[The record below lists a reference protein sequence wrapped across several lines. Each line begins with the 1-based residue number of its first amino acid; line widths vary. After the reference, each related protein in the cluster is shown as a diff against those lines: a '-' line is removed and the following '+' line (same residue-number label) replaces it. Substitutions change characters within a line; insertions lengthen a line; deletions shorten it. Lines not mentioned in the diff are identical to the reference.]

1 MTRFRD
7 ELDAIARQAPDVDL
21 AEVALRGA
29 RRTRTTLISG
39 SAVAAVA
46 ALTLAVSLLVD
57 PGGPAD
63 VGAVTSGTPSS
74 APTFRGIPARP
85 TPSPEDLVPVRAVLP
100 ASGVGPARYAY
111 YDFCQDAW
119 KPGQD
124 NAPVADE
131 TCLQW
136 KVVLQDGTRYRVADA
151 LSVYTDQS
159 KKNYMNTA
167 APLAISR
174 DGRRIAYYASERER
188 FAVRELGTGQVW
200 EIPQVVRRTT
210 MVKGGGVITFSPD
223 GRRLGLNL
231 AGVPEVVVD
240 VESGRVVDEVPKG
253 WHSLHPADEGVPMV
267 VEHERGRLGVL
278 SDGKVTVFADPK
290 TLALTGTVG
299 PDGTTVAML
308 TGPSAPGETV
318 TNGEPYDKVV
328 TVDRASGQVRSEV
341 KLDRPRQ
348 LSPHRL
354 GYWLNER
361 EVLALGGAV
370 REPGSD
376 RWPDLGDT
384 AYAIDVTTGGIRKL
398 GAYRLPPWG
407 GSVSVPGFPSG

>member
-21 AEVALRGA
+21 AEAALRGA

-46 ALTLAVSLLVD
+46 ALTLAVTLLVK

-63 VGAVTSGTPSS
+63 VGAVPSGTPSS
-74 APTFRGIPARP
+74 APTFRGIPAGP

-100 ASGVGPARYAY
+100 ASGVGPVRYAY

-119 KPGQD
+119 KPGGD

-151 LSVYTDQS
+151 LSVYTDQTR
-159 KKNYMNTA
+159 KNYMNTA

-174 DGRRIAYYASERER
+174 DGRRIAYYAPARER
-188 FAVRELGTGQVW
+188 FTVRELGTGQVW
-200 EIPQVVRRTT
+200 EIPQVVRRKA
-210 MVKGGGVITFSPD
+210 MVKGGGLITFSPD

-231 AGVPEVVVD
+231 AGLPQVVVD
-240 VESGRVVDEVPKG
+240 VESGQVVEQVPKG
-253 WHSLHPADEGVPMV
+253 WNFLYPADEGVPLV
-267 VEHERGRLGVL
+267 VEHEDGRFGVL
-278 SDGKVTVFADPK
+278 SDGEVTVFAEPK
-290 TLALTGTVG
+290 TWALTGTVG

-308 TGPSAPGETV
+308 TGPAARGETV
-318 TNGEPYDKVV
+318 SSADPYDKVV

-341 KLDRPRQ
+341 RLDRAQR
-348 LSPHRL
+348 LNPHRL

-361 EVLALGGAV
+361 EVLALGGTV
-370 REPGSD
+370 RDPNSD
-376 RWPDLGDT
+376 RWPDLGET
-384 AYAIDVTTGGIRKL
+384 VHAIDVTTGRIRTL
-398 GAYRLPPWG
+398 GTYRLPPWG
-407 GSVSVPGFPSG
+407 GSVSAPGFPSG